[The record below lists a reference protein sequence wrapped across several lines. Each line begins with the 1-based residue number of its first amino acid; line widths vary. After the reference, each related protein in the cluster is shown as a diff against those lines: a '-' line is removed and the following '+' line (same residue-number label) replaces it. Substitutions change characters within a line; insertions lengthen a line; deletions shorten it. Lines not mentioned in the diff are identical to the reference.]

1 MKTRTFTFT
10 AVAALAALL
19 IFSGSGLA
27 ARKTCDDGSFPP
39 CADTGS
45 GMEPPDYGDLIILYR
60 DIDGVPIPSP
70 ETTAMD
76 PDGLPAPADCVGSP
90 SRLMF
95 RRPEV
100 VPSGLRGRQRT
111 RRHRYS
117 VVLLTST
124 STTVVSRRVARA
136 ARRRSTSAASTRCA
150 RRMMCLTG
158 SCRTSSST

>member
-60 DIDGVPIPSP
+60 DINGVPIPLRF
-70 ETTAMD
+70 
-76 PDGLPAPADCVGSP
+76 GYGGGSRD
-90 SRLMF
+90 RLT
-95 RRPEV
+95 
-100 VPSGLRGRQRT
+100 G
-111 RRHRYS
+111 
-117 VVLLTST
+117 
-124 STTVVSRRVARA
+124 
-136 ARRRSTSAASTRCA
+136 RRRTVLATHRF
-150 RRMMCLTG
+150 
-158 SCRTSSST
+158 